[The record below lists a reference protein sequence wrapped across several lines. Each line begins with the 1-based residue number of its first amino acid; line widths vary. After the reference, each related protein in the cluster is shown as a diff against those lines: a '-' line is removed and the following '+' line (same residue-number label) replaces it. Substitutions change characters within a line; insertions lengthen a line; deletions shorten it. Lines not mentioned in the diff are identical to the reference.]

1 MLTIKMKILI
11 YSFKP
16 NAPQGTLNWLWT
28 GTEVCSFFQR
38 TVLVFTIHNFV
49 FRRVS
54 PLSEIFPDRF
64 FTKEKQTKTC
74 TATKS
79 IQKKLAVSWWTFWG
93 CYKKLDTSLWSY
105 GSAAR
110 SFDLHSSGEHNTT
123 WMLMLRHI
131 CWMSNQERAVSPRWL
146 INWEITE
153 YLNRSVAAVLGYWR
167 SH

>member
-1 MLTIKMKILI
+1 MLTIIMKILM

-49 FRRVS
+49 CHHSQRYF
-54 PLSEIFPDRF
+54 
-64 FTKEKQTKTC
+64 QTDFLQKKNRQKP
-74 TATKS
+74 AQQLKAGR
-79 IQKKLAVSWWTFWG
+79 KKLAVSWWTFWG

-110 SFDLHSSGEHNTT
+110 SLDLHSSGEHNTT